1 MKADRAR
8 RRKAEVVAALKEHIT
23 EFGERD
29 WGRVLRRFPKI
40 SSASFWRYVREA
52 RAPEVDSE
60 AEPFIE
66 PAVAEL
72 AAQRPRSLQASIRAL
87 QRSAA
92 RQRERNARFEPDY
105 VETPHEP
112 LSVKPEQ
119 LGALMERYAAEV
131 LSHLRT
137 GDKQRRSLRRI
148 IDPLAHVLST
158 DVSDAMVEEIIDDI
172 AQTAPVHANRI
183 LGYFSAFCS
192 WAVGERAMISSRWAV
207 VRPAEERPRDRRL
220 SLEESRD
227 GIHANRV
234 LAYAKA
240 RPAPGGP
247 SAAAIWKPTL
257 RRPYPKPT
265 REIARDRT
273 PTIEEVAEIWRAAE
287 TLGYPF
293 GHIVQLLILTAARRD
308 EVGAMQLSEPHLP
321 EGGDE
326 GCWTL
331 PSSRSK
337 NGRALRNPLSPLA
350 RRVLERALVARVA
363 DGPFVFTTTGRTPVS
378 GWSRAKIR
386 LDAVIAQHRR
396 QRGELADMPSWR
408 VHDLR
413 RAFATAACDV
423 LRVDPAVADRC
434 LNHVGAGTTSTVARI
449 YARSEMYDQR
459 RDALNRWAE
468 LIAARGRRLRSR
480 ASPGVPDRE

>member
-8 RRKAEVVAALKEHIT
+8 RRKAEVIAALKEHIT

-52 RAPEVDSE
+52 RAPEVDPE

-72 AAQRPRSLQASIRAL
+72 AAQRPRSLKASIRAL

-92 RQRERNARFEPDY
+92 RQRERNALFEPDY

-158 DVSDAMVEEIIDDI
+158 DLSDAMVEEIIDDI

-207 VRPAEERPRDRRL
+207 VKPAEERPRDRRL
-220 SLEESRD
+220 SLEE
-227 GIHANRV
+227 V
-234 LAYAKA
+234 V
-240 RPAPGGP
+240 
-247 SAAAIWKPTL
+247 T
-257 RRPYPKPT
+257 
-265 REIARDRT
+265 
-273 PTIEEVAEIWRAAE
+273 VWRA
-287 TLGYPF
+287 TRGLGFPF
-293 GHIVQLLILTAARRD
+293 GPAIRLLIATAA
-308 EVGAMQLSEPHLP
+308 
-321 EGGDE
+321 
-326 GCWTL
+326 
-331 PSSRSK
+331 SRQQVAAFRFEEL
-337 NGRALRNPLSPLA
+337 GRTTDGQVYWRLTERNHGEQNILRSPLSPLA
-350 RRVLERALVARVA
+350 VRVIEEALATA
-363 DGPFVFTTTGRTPVS
+363 QHPQEFAFSMTGQTPIS
-378 GWSRAKIR
+378 GWGHAKGR
-386 LDAVIAQHRR
+386 LDRI
-396 QRGELADMPSWR
+396 LAASAEGCLQGPWR
-408 VHDLR
+408 LNDLR
-413 RAFATAACDV
+413 PSFAAICRDELDMDEQIVGRCLARMSDFTRPDDRFRASFDDFFAERQVVMLAWGSLLEDV
-423 LRVDPAVADRC
+423 LGD
-434 LNHVGAGTTSTVARI
+434 
-449 YARSEMYDQR
+449 
-459 RDALNRWAE
+459 DAAW
-468 LIAARGRRLRSR
+468 
-480 ASPGVPDRE
+480 